1 MAQDPDE
8 IVITPDSKR
17 VHVLSYDGTMTPIVT
32 ATNTAGQAVL
42 VADAVDKGMVLAP

>member
-8 IVITPDSKR
+8 IVITPDSER
-17 VHVLSYDGTMTPIVT
+17 AYVLYKGTVTPIVT
-32 ATNTAGQAVL
+32 ATNTAGQTIL